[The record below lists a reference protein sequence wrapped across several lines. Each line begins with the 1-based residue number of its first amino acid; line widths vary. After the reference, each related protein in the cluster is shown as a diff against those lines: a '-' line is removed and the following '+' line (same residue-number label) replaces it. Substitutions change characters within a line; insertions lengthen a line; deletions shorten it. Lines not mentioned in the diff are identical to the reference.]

1 LTKAMIE
8 HIQDL
13 RERNERLGFGV
24 GSSFTSRKPGQAY
37 PIMFG
42 IRIVYNSIVGKNIP
56 SHTRS

>member
-1 LTKAMIE
+1 MIE